1 MDLATPYITIRLN
14 SRVVDLDPSVPSVTL
29 ASGEVVKAD
38 LVIGAD
44 GLHSRVRD
52 TVVGR
57 KDNPVPTGDAAYRA
71 TIPADLLLADPEL
84 KFLVEDQPL
93 NIWIGP
99 GRRLV
104 AYPIVSSLT
113 VLLVKVVILTS
124 TNSEGQTNLQ
134 PRHVLRL
141 EGYQREYS

>member
-1 MDLATPYITIRLN
+1 MDLANPYITIRLN
-14 SRVVDLDPSVPSVTL
+14 SRVVDLDPSAPSVTL

-71 TIPADLLLADPEL
+71 TIPTDLLLADPEL
-84 KFLVEDQPL
+84 KFLVEDQAL

-104 AYPIVSSLT
+104 AYPIVSPL
-113 VLLVKVVILTS
+113 IAC
-124 TNSEGQTNLQ
+124 
-134 PRHVLRL
+134 
-141 EGYQREYS
+141 Y